1 MGENEQV
8 ITETC
13 EIELLKKENERLRLE
28 LKTYKELSNNFTKDS
43 KFKLL
48 FNSISD
54 AVYYFKEYE
63 AGIAGEF
70 IEVNE
75 TAYTRLGYTR
85 EEMLNMSPHDIDI
98 HSSEE
103 MVELLTEVYNNDTT
117 SFETVHLHK
126 HGSHIPVEI
135 TTHIFNVQG
144 EKFIL
149 SVCRDMT
156 FRKKAEESL
165 HRLESF
171 YNHSSEGIAIFDLDG
186 KVMQANK
193 AFENIFGYTE
203 AEVKGKRLPVTPD
216 FTMKDAEFLLNET
229 LKGNS
234 IKGFE
239 TIKQRKD
246 GEFIT
251 VGITMSPLRDKNTNE
266 IYALAGLVRDI
277 TEQHAI
283 RVQLES
289 FISHNLDPIL
299 IFNEEEKLIR
309 TNGAFER
316 VFGWKERDLLGLY
329 INEMPIIPS
338 EKMTEVINYTEVI
351 RANNGIK
358 GIESYRLRKDGTL
371 VDVLLTT
378 FSIKNEFN
386 KNTWFVVILKD
397 ITEKKKAEKL
407 LVDSEKLSVAG
418 ELAASIA
425 HEIRNP
431 ITAIKGFLQIM
442 EEGIFDKAYYR
453 VIDSEMNRIE
463 LILKELLLLA
473 KPQIPKL
480 ERKNICEA
488 LEQSIALLS
497 AQANMNSIVINKEY
511 EKAEYTIVCEENK
524 LKQVFINVIKNAIEA
539 MPNGGHLSIQMRA
552 ILDNKKL
559 LVRFIDQGYGIPEN
573 VLLRLGEPFYT
584 TKEKGTGLGFMV
596 CKSIIEDHGGEIN
609 VFSEV
614 NVGTKIEIVLPLV
627 NNELDI

>member
-1 MGENEQV
+1 MGKNEQLLS
-8 ITETC
+8 TSC
-13 EIELLKKENERLRLE
+13 EVELFKKENERLRRE
-28 LKTYKELSNNFTKDS
+28 LDNYKELSKNFSNDS

-63 AGIAGEF
+63 TGIAGEF

-75 TAYTRLGYTR
+75 VAYTRLGYTR
-85 EEMLNMSPHDIDI
+85 EEMLKMSPNDIDF
-98 HSSEE
+98 HSNEE
-103 MVELLTEVYNNDTT
+103 LKELLTSIYFNETT
-117 SFETVHLHK
+117 TFETIHIHK
-126 HGSHIPVEI
+126 DGSHIPVEI
-135 TTHIFNVQG
+135 KTHIFNVDG
-144 EKFIL
+144 DKFIL

-156 FRKKAEESL
+156 YRRKAEESL
-165 HRLESF
+165 RRLESF

-186 KVMQANK
+186 RVMQANK
-193 AFENIFGYTE
+193 AFEVIFGYTE

-216 FTMKDAEFLLNET
+216 FTMKDAEFLLKES

-234 IKGFE
+234 IKDFE

-251 VGITMSPLRDKNTNE
+251 VGITMSPLRDEKTNE

-277 TEQHAI
+277 TEQHAT

-289 FISHNLDPIL
+289 FINHNLDPIL
-299 IFNEEEKLIR
+299 IFNNEEKLIR

-316 VFGWKERDLLGLY
+316 VFGWKEINLLG
-329 INEMPIIPS
+329 IPIHEMPIIPS
-338 EKMTEVINYTEVI
+338 EKMTEVMNYTEVI
-351 RANNGIK
+351 RASNGIK
-358 GIESYRLRKDGTL
+358 GIETYRLRKDGTL

-378 FSIKNEFN
+378 FSIRNEFN
-386 KNTWFVVILKD
+386 KDTWFVVILKD

-442 EEGIFDKAYYR
+442 EEGFFDKAYYR
-453 VIDSEMNRIE
+453 VIDSEMDRIE

-497 AQANMNSIVINKEY
+497 AQANLNSIVIKKEY
-511 EKAEYTIVCEENK
+511 EIANYPIICEENK

-539 MPNGGHLSIQMRA
+539 MPNGGHLSIQLQA
-552 ILDNKKL
+552 IFDSKKL
-559 LVRFIDQGYGIPEN
+559 LIYFIDQGYGIPEN
-573 VLLRLGEPFYT
+573 VLSRLGEPFYT

-614 NVGTKIEIVLPLV
+614 NIGTKIEIVLPLV
-627 NNELDI
+627 DNN